1 MPDGGYLLVKT
12 LKRHGVKYIF
22 TLSGLQTQSIYN
34 ACIDEGI
41 RLIDTRHE
49 QTAVF
54 MADAWARAT
63 GHPGVA
69 LLSAGPGMTNGIT
82 GIVNAFASSSPAV
95 VIAGKSPLAQSG
107 MGAFQ
112 EVDQLPLVKPIT
124 KWAASVTKTYEIPDY
139 LDQAFIQATSGRPGP
154 TYVDIPVDV
163 LTGKANANGIKPACN
178 LYHSAG
184 TKDDY
189 ESIKQAFELL
199 ASAQRPIILA
209 GSGIRYANATDELR
223 DFIEAMGIPLLTID
237 MAKGVVPDDHELCFG
252 PVWTGL
258 KHADVILVCGTSF
271 DHRLSYGQPPMFN
284 QGAKVIQIDSET
296 AELGKNRPIDIGIS
310 GNITT
315 IFNQMNVL
323 ANQAKLPNHNDWI
336 NKCQGYA
343 QEHHDRIST
352 QMNSSDVPIHP
363 LALCNKIKQF
373 LSRDATIVVDGGDT
387 AVFGRATLEAYY
399 PGHWLDVGPL
409 WCIGIGVP
417 FGLAAKLAR
426 PDKQVLILSGDGSFG
441 FGVFEYN
448 TAVRHNIPI
457 VSVVNNDGAWGMIKH
472 DQEDSFGEHRI
483 TGTELGI
490 TRYDKIV
497 EALGGYGEY
506 VEDPDQILPALKRAF
521 ASGLP
526 ACINVKVDPA
536 ASSKGIFASL

>member
-1 MPDGGYLLVKT
+1 MPDGGYLLVQA
-12 LKRHGVKYIF
+12 LKRQGVKYIF

-63 GHPGVA
+63 GSPGVA

-82 GIVNAFASSSPAV
+82 GIVNAFASSSPAI
-95 VIAGKSPLAQSG
+95 VIAGKSRLDQSC

-112 EVDQLPLVKPIT
+112 EVDQLPLVKPVT
-124 KWAASVTKTYEIPDY
+124 KWAASANKTSEIPDY
-139 LDQAFIQATSGRPGP
+139 LDNAFAQATSGRPGP
-154 TYVDIPVDV
+154 TYVDIPVDI
-163 LTGKANANGIKPACN
+163 LTGKIDNDAETPADN
-178 LYHSAG
+178 MPSYMETSNNTEL
-184 TKDDY
+184 
-189 ESIKQAFELL
+189 IKQAFELL
-199 ASAQRPIILA
+199 STAERPIILA
-209 GSGIRYANATDELR
+209 GSDIRWASTGDQLKS
-223 DFIEAMGIPLLTID
+223 FIELTGIPLVTID
-237 MAKGVVPDDHELCFG
+237 MAKGAVPDDHPLCFG

-258 KHADVILVCGTSF
+258 KHADVILICGARL
-271 DHRLSYGQPPMFN
+271 DYRLSFGQPPTFN
-284 QGAKVIQIDSET
+284 KDAKVIQIDSEA
-296 AELGKNRPIDIGIS
+296 AELGKNRSIDIGIC
-310 GNITT
+310 GNISA
-315 IFNQMNVL
+315 ILDQMNGL
-323 ANQAKLPNHNDWI
+323 AKQAELPDHGDWM
-336 NKCQGYA
+336 NKCHGYT
-343 QEHHDRIST
+343 QEHRNRLAT
-352 QMNSSDVPIHP
+352 QMNSGDIPIHP
-363 LALCNKIKQF
+363 LRLCNEIKQF
-373 LSRDATIVVDGGDT
+373 LNRDATIVVDGGDT
-387 AVFGRATLEAYY
+387 SVFGRAALEAYY

-426 PDKQVLILSGDGSFG
+426 PDKQTLILSGDGSFG

-448 TAVRHNIPI
+448 TAIRHNIPI

-472 DQEDSFGEHRI
+472 DQEDSFGQHRV

-506 VEDPDQILPALKRAF
+506 VEQPDEILPALQRAF

-526 ACINVKVDPA
+526 ACINVKVDPT
-536 ASSKGIFASL
+536 STSKGIFATL